1 MNIIALKLV
10 TGEEILGELEA
21 TVFTEGKESYRLKNP
36 VGISIVRG
44 PDGQPNVGFS
54 PFPLHAEQKSGFEID
69 IAFNSVVYSY
79 VPAEDFRSNYD
90 QIFGTGIILP
100 NKTLI
105 TG

>member
-1 MNIIALKLV
+1 MDIYILKLV
-10 TGEEILGELEA
+10 TGEEILGE
-21 TVFTEGKESYRLKNP
+21 VVDSDRDGYWRLRNP
-36 VGISIVRG
+36 VGISYVRG
-44 PDGQPNVGFS
+44 QDGQPNVGFS

-69 IAFNSVVYSY
+69 IAFSNVVYSY